1 MGVSDLRSPTGRKRL
16 NNSVHRGPQQI
27 AVTVFGHPAGA
38 GEMTVVDASGALTIS
53 VRIEP
58 EQDTDDLRP
67 VRSLLRCVE

>member
-1 MGVSDLRSPTGRKRL
+1 
-16 NNSVHRGPQQI
+16 
-27 AVTVFGHPAGA
+27 
-38 GEMTVVDASGALTIS
+38 MTVVDASGTLMIF